1 MEQISYTSIEK
12 SLMTYLIYNKG
23 EFCDFTSIYN
33 DFITDDFSSIKDP
46 NVLKQL
52 KTRLGIT
59 MMYLDANQH
68 NVTVIKNDKIIYP
81 FKHMVGYMV
90 NHIVEIKQID
100 TYNQTYQDIDIPTE
114 KEIFNTFIDDHLVT
128 NINVTELLCQGIK
141 FKDITRIKQL
151 INKNKASFYSYNK
164 FGQRPFDLIKDTSN
178 NTSNDLI
185 KDTSNEFNFKIDLI
199 LLSLTE
205 TNKEM
210 NIAKKNNDV
219 QLLQINR
226 IKNTINYLKC
236 IILILVV
243 ANLVYLF
250 KKIIR

>member
-1 MEQISYTSIEK
+1 MEQISYTLIEK
-12 SLMTYLIYNKG
+12 ALMTYLISNKG
-23 EFCDFTSIYN
+23 KFCDFTTIYN
-33 DFITDDFSSIKDP
+33 YFITYDFSSIKDP
-46 NVLKQL
+46 NILKQL

-81 FKHMVGYMV
+81 FKYMVGYMV
-90 NHIVEIKQID
+90 IDTKLESESMKNFTD
-100 TYNQTYQDIDIPTE
+100 TYNQTYQNIDIPTE
-114 KEIFNTFIDDHLVT
+114 KDIFNIIIDDNLVT
-128 NINVTELLCQGIK
+128 NINVTDLLCQSIK
-141 FKDITRIKQL
+141 FKDILRIQKL
-151 INKNKASFYSYNK
+151 IQKNKASFYSYNK
-164 FGQRPFDLIKDTSN
+164 FGQRPFDLIKDT
-178 NTSNDLI
+178 TND
-185 KDTSNEFNFKIDLI
+185 EFDFKIDLI
-199 LLSLTE
+199 LLSLME

-210 NIAKKNNDV
+210 NITKKNNDV

-236 IILILVV
+236 IVLILVV